1 MKHINMSSTHIRG
14 EKNNLLGALP
24 IMKKNLV
31 LTIAISV
38 LFLLIPVTTLADFD
52 QNEQTITVTI
62 ETIRSLEKSD
72 KQVHFEKIFDTHS
85 DPDFYLKIW
94 IDDELFVS
102 DTYWNTQYLYNLDY
116 QVSKNIDPSTYS
128 VPVTIQVWE
137 AADEGML
144 VDRLCDLNQD
154 PEQVQEAYEINL
166 NYLVQTGHW
175 TGDDEK
181 GDPSGYGRLNG
192 CDDGSFYKQELDVEL
207 WFDITQ
213 TDADGDGI
221 PTWVEMNW
229 YETSPFVDDTGRDDD
244 NDHVGIEWEWKWGYD
259 PFSWDDH
266 KNLDPDE
273 DSISNWEEYYMRNW
287 NADPFRTDLFVE
299 MDQMKGPDGNELFP
313 EGAKEILYTAYNRQ
327 NVVYHLD
334 DGSMGEESRADLIA
348 FDELTECSWTEHDE
362 LDEMYETYFL
372 EQPDAD
378 IRRGIFHYGIVIYQ
392 SSRVN
397 GNAFG
402 ANRYQISAKG
412 LNEKTNSF
420 LLSFSS
426 DRDTVFA
433 SAYMHEMG
441 HSLNFRPIPGHNKMS
456 YYPWQL
462 GFWLSRSYKSCM
474 NYGYMFYTVDYS
486 DGTHGFRDY
495 DDWERMDL
503 SYFEQDW

>member
-1 MKHINMSSTHIRG
+1 MNRKYVFS
-14 EKNNLLGALP
+14 
-24 IMKKNLV
+24 
-31 LTIAISV
+31 IAIAL
-38 LFLLIPVTTLADFD
+38 LFLLLPLTTLGEFSNDG
-52 QNEQTITVTI
+52 TTVTVTI
-62 ETIRSLEKSD
+62 NTIRSLEKSD
-72 KQVHFEKIFDTHS
+72 LQFWFEKIFDENS

-102 DTYWNTQYLYNLDY
+102 KTYWNTKYLYDLNY
-116 QVSKNIDPSTYS
+116 QVSKKIDPNTYN
-128 VPVTIQVWE
+128 VPITIQVWE
-137 AADEGML
+137 AADEGSI

-154 PEQVQEAYEINL
+154 TGDTQEAYEVNL

-175 TGDDEK
+175 TGDDEH

-192 CDDGSFYKQELDVEL
+192 CDDGSYYEQELDVEL

-213 TDADGDGI
+213 TDPDGDGI
-221 PTWVEMNW
+221 PSWVEENW
-229 YETSPFVDDTGRDDD
+229 YGTDPFVDDTGRDDD
-244 NDHVGIEWEWKWGYD
+244 NDGVPIEWEWKWGYD
-259 PFSWDDH
+259 PFHFEDH
-266 KNLDPDE
+266 KNLDSDG

-287 NADPFRTDLFVE
+287 QSDPYRIDLFVE

-334 DGSMGEESRADLIA
+334 DGKMGEESRADLIA
-348 FDELTECSWTEHDE
+348 FDELTEIVWSEQDE

-372 EQPDAD
+372 NQPDAD

-402 ANRYQISAKG
+402 SNRYQISAKG
-412 LNEKTNSF
+412 LEEKTKEPF
-420 LLSFSS
+420 LKLFSNK
-426 DRDTVFA
+426 DIVFA

-441 HSLNFRPIPGHNKMS
+441 HSLNFRPLPGHNKMS
-456 YYPWQL
+456 YYPWQI

-486 DGTHGFRDY
+486 DGTHGLRDY
-495 DDWERMDL
+495 NDWERMDL